1 MCTPKLISRKTFLK
15 AGLALAATPLLRYV
29 PAHAAAADVSEVA
42 PGVFVH
48 QGRYEVQSPEN
59 RGDMAN
65 ASFVVGSEAV
75 AVIDTSGSAVMGRE
89 LRDAIRAVTNKPI
102 KYVINTHMH
111 PDHVFGNAAFNQ
123 DNPTF
128 VGHYKL
134 ARALGTRSQGYI
146 TANKQML
153 GEATFEGSEIILPT
167 LVDQGTHDARSRRPH
182 AAAGAASQRRIPTTI
197 SSSPISKTNTLFLG
211 DLLFSVHVPTI
222 DGSIKGWLALLDEMG
237 KRKAARVV
245 PGHGP
250 KTMELPE
257 ALEPE
262 QRYLGDHRSRCAPSD
277 RGRQDAVGSDENGGI
292 LRKRRLEA
300 VRPVSCPQ
308 RHRGIRRTGM
318 GMIYCS
324 QSCNEEHGTMPHTF
338 ISLAQS
344 LRPRRTG
351 GIPPRPRRCR
361 THAPKR
367 MSGPS
372 SRSRLSA
379 TGRSRKRTAWWCS
392 RPHRRSRMPPSFR

>member
-1 MCTPKLISRKTFLK
+1 MCTPKLISRQTFLK

-29 PAHAAAADVSEVA
+29 PAQAAAADVSEVA

-65 ASFVVGSEAV
+65 ASFVVGSEGV

-111 PDHVFGNAAFNQ
+111 PDHVFGNAAFVQ

-134 ARALGTRSQGYI
+134 ARGLATRADRYI
-146 TANKQML
+146 AINKQMM
-153 GEATFEGSEIILPT
+153 GAEVFEGSEIVLPT
-167 LVDQGTHDARSRRPH
+167 LGVKEPMTLDLGDRTLLLEPQATAHTDNDL
-182 AAAGAASQRRIPTTI
+182 IVTDT
-197 SSSPISKTNTLFLG
+197 KTNTLFLG

-222 DGSIKGWLALLDEMG
+222 DGSLKGWLVLLDEMG
-237 KRKAARVV
+237 KRDAARVV

-250 KTMELPE
+250 KTMELPQ

-262 QRYLGDHRSRCAPSD
+262 QRYLATIAAD
-277 RGRQDAVGSDENGGI
+277 V
-292 LRKRRLEA
+292 RRLIGDGKTLSEA
-300 VRPVSCPQ
+300 TKTAGFSEKDAWKLFDHYHVRNV
-308 RHRGIRRTGM
+308 
-318 GMIYCS
+318 
-324 QSCNEEHGTMPHTF
+324 
-338 ISLAQS
+338 
-344 LRPRRTG
+344 
-351 GIPPRPRRCR
+351 
-361 THAPKR
+361 
-367 MSGPS
+367 
-372 SRSRLSA
+372 
-379 TGRSRKRTAWWCS
+379 TAAFAELEWE
-392 RPHRRSRMPPSFR
+392 